1 MRNMPSLKAL
11 VLWTSPG
18 PVIPFL
24 AIQKTASR
32 RDHRGS
38 AWSGVGTEALHVQD
52 GDAPAGNGDQPLAP
66 QGRQGAGY

>member
-11 VLWTSPG
+11 VRWTCPG
-18 PVIPFL
+18 HVIPFL

-32 RDHRGS
+32 RDRRGS
-38 AWSGVGTEALHVQD
+38 AWAGVGTDTLLIHD